1 MEKYASIS
9 SACSITFVP
18 IIFETTGRIH
28 EDSIKFIDSVLNDAI
43 KGGYLNGYFLRKFWR
58 KKISTSYTKD
68 QVAYLTERLTSLNS
82 STSNDTNAYE
92 NTDEFVCRVD
102 HMRY

>member
-1 MEKYASIS
+1 MNIS
-9 SACSITFVP
+9 SACNITFVP

-43 KGGYLNGYFLRKFWR
+43 KGGYLNGYFLKKFWR
-58 KKISTSYTKD
+58 KKISISYIKD
-68 QVAYLTERLTSLNS
+68 QVAHLTERLTSLNS
-82 STSNDTNAYE
+82 STSNDINAYE
-92 NTDEFVCRVD
+92 NTDEFACRVD